1 MITPSS
7 LPGLPASSVFRA
19 HDGTELACHT
29 SGDGAPLICLPGG
42 PMQDSA
48 YLRGLDGLLPHR
60 RLVRLDLRGTG
71 RSAAPEDTASYRC
84 DRLVDDVEALREH
97 LGLET
102 VDLLAHSAGANLAAL
117 YAARHPG
124 RVGRLLLVTP
134 SVFAVGIPITGDDR
148 LETARLRA
156 AEPWFAPAYAA
167 LEELVAGRATAD
179 TMQEIAPFWYGRWDD
194 AARAHRAAEAG
205 QKNHEAAAAYGAE
218 GAFDPDA
225 TRKALAELAAPVL
238 LLAGEADLAAPPSA
252 VAAYADLFRGA
263 ELTVQPGAGHFPWL
277 DDPARFATATA
288 AFLS

>member
-1 MITPSS
+1 MITF
-7 LPGLPASSVFRA
+7 PAY
-19 HDGTELACHT
+19 DGTRLACHA
-29 SGDGAPLICLPGG
+29 SGGGTPLICLPGG

-48 YLRGLDGLLPHR
+48 YLSGLDGLLPHR

-71 RSAAPEDTASYRC
+71 GSQACEDPAGYRC

-134 SVFAVGIPITGDDR
+134 SVFAVGIPVAGDDR
-148 LETARLRA
+148 LEAARLRA

-167 LEELVAGRATAD
+167 LEELVAGRAAAD
-179 TMQEIAPFWYGRWDD
+179 TMEAVAPFWYGRWDG

-218 GAFDPDA
+218 GAFDPGA
-225 TRKALAELAAPVL
+225 TREALAGLAAPVL
-238 LLAGEADLAAPPSA
+238 LLAGEADLAAPPRA
-252 VAAYADLFRGA
+252 MAAYAGLFPDARF
-263 ELTVQPGAGHFPWL
+263 TVQPGAGHFPWL
-277 DDPARFATATA
+277 DDPV
-288 AFLS
+288 AFGGAVAEFLA

>member
-1 MITPSS
+1 MITFA
-7 LPGLPASSVFRA
+7 G
-19 HDGTELACHT
+19 HDGTRLACHARGEGT
-29 SGDGAPLICLPGG
+29 PLVCLPGG

-48 YLRGLDGLLPHR
+48 YLAGLGGLFPHR

-71 RSAAPEDTASYRC
+71 GSAVPGDPASYRC

-102 VDLLAHSAGANLAAL
+102 LDLLAHSAGANLAAL

-134 SVFAVGIPITGDDR
+134 SVFAVGIPVTGDER

-156 AEPWFAPAYAA
+156 AEPWFGPAYAA

-179 TMQEIAPFWYGRWDD
+179 TFGAVAPFWYGRWDD

-205 QKNHEAAAAYGAE
+205 QKNQEAAAAYGAE

-225 TRKALAELAAPVL
+225 TRAALAGLAAPVL
-238 LLAGEADLAAPPSA
+238 LLAGGSDLAAPPRA
-252 VAAYADLFRGA
+252 MAAYAALFPNA
-263 ELTVQPGAGHFPWL
+263 ELSVQPGAGHFPWL
-277 DDPARFATATA
+277 DDPAAFSGAVA
-288 AFLS
+288 AFLA

>member
-1 MITPSS
+1 MMT
-7 LPGLPASSVFRA
+7 FTA
-19 HDGTELACHT
+19 HDGTRLAYHV
-29 SGDGAPLICLPGG
+29 SGGGTPLVCLPGG

-48 YLRGLDGLLPHR
+48 YLAGLDGLLPHR
-60 RLVRLDLRGTG
+60 SLVRFDLRGTG
-71 RSAAPEDTASYRC
+71 SSAVPEDAASYRC

-102 VDLLAHSAGANLAAL
+102 LDLLAHSAGANLAAL

-134 SVFAVGIPITGDDR
+134 SVFAVGIPVTGDDR

-167 LEELVAGRATAD
+167 LEELVAGRATAE
-179 TMQEIAPFWYGRWDD
+179 TMGDIAPFWYGRWDEE
-194 AARAHRAAEAG
+194 ARAHRAAESG

-218 GAFDPDA
+218 GAFDPEA

-238 LLAGEADLAAPPSA
+238 LLAGEADLAAPPRA
-252 VAAYADLFRGA
+252 VAEYAGLFPNA
-263 ELTVQPGAGHFPWL
+263 ELTVQSGAGHFPWL
-277 DDPARFATATA
+277 DDPERFATATA
-288 AFLS
+288 GFLGRTGAPAAVSG